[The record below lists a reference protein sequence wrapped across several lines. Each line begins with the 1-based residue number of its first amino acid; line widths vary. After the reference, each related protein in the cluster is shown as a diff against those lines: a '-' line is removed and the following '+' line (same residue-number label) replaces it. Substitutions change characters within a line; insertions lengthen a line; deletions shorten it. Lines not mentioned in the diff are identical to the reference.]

1 MTEDL
6 QDWKPRPRPERR
18 VLEGRYVRL
27 EPLEPARHGDGLY
40 EASSMND
47 SDSRFRWL
55 SEYRPNTRAEFQ
67 PWLDKAFASEDP
79 LFFVVI
85 DKAGDRIAGRQS
97 LMRIDANSGV
107 IEIGHIYWSA
117 IIARTKAATEAQYLF
132 QRYVFQ
138 ELGYRRYEWKC
149 HDMNGPSK
157 QAALRFGFTY
167 EGLFRQHLVFKG
179 GNRDTAWFSIIDKE
193 WPALR
198 LAYETWLDPA
208 NFDER
213 GRQRRRLADC
223 IKQAAAR

>member
-1 MTEDL
+1 MLEDL
-6 QDWKPRPRPERR
+6 KAWQPRPRPERR

-27 EPLEPARHGDGLY
+27 EPLDSARHGDGLY
-40 EASSMND
+40 EASTMSD
-47 SDSRFRWL
+47 SDGRFRWL
-55 SEYRPNTRAEFQ
+55 SEYPPSSRAEFQ
-67 PWLDKAFASEDP
+67 PWLQKAHASDDP

-85 DKAGDRIAGRQS
+85 DKASEKIAGRQS

-107 IEIGHIYWSA
+107 IEIGHIHWSSL
-117 IIARTKAATEAQYLF
+117 IARTPAATEAQYLF

-149 HDMNGPSK
+149 HDMNAPSK

-193 WPALR
+193 WPALHI
-198 LAYETWLDPA
+198 AYETWLDPG

-223 IKQAAAR
+223 IKQASSP